1 MGVGRRQMPCL
12 TIFSQNCRGLKTDGR
27 IDELVDVLQQRRA
40 FLACVQETWRC
51 GLDDGVY
58 ANWTFLGIGPEQQRG
73 RGSQGVGVFLSPL
86 ASAALRLG
94 NSEVHRVS
102 PRVMA
107 VRLQVRDVHS
117 RRQLGAFVLNSYAP
131 VSTSPEEEW
140 DAYYAAV
147 DSALARKR
155 PDDVL
160 VWCCDANAS
169 MGTNQGCR
177 PAHTG
182 AVGGFGLAHTKASGR
197 RLPTYLELQ
206 QFTSLST
213 HFRKRF

>member
-1 MGVGRRQMPCL
+1 MGLGRRQQRPPL

-131 VSTSPEEEW
+131 VSNSPEEEW

-147 DSALARKR
+147 DSALSNKR
-155 PDDVL
+155 AGDVL
-160 VWCCDANAS
+160 VA
-169 MGTNQGCR
+169 R
-177 PAHTG
+177 
-182 AVGGFGLAHTKASGR
+182 VVLR
-197 RLPTYLELQ
+197 R
-206 QFTSLST
+206 
-213 HFRKRF
+213 